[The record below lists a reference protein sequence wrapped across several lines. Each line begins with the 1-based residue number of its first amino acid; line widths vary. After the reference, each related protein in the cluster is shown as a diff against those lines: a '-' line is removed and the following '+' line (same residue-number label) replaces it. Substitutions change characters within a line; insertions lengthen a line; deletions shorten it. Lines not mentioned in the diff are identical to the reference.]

1 MNVRAAALFT
11 VVLLAAVV
19 PAACD
24 RPRPPAPA
32 GSASTDSSPV
42 SGRKGPTVVAWDAG
56 IGPVVATPS
65 VETGAPTLF
74 VRDTAGTGDIEVE
87 LFSHDAQTLRARF
100 RPGGRLHA
108 CPWER
113 GAELSLADSQPS
125 PPVWSLALA
134 PGTATPVGID
144 GVGEMLPRD
153 SAIFVARISRSVSA
167 LPDDSLSQPFRG
179 LPIVIRD
186 AWRLQLPGDT
196 AIVVAIATRTLN
208 VESNPRTEAVTI
220 ILEPDPANP
229 AAMWRTVFSRRDA
242 GPEDRV
248 EGADLLAA
256 LRLTGGNAAVALVRD
271 SESGLQVEIV
281 ERPAPGVWRIR
292 WSSAAL
298 SCRP

>member
-1 MNVRAAALFT
+1 MNIRAAACIAA
-11 VVLLAAVV
+11 LLL
-19 PAACD
+19 AACD
-24 RPRPPAPA
+24 RPKTPAQAAGPA
-32 GSASTDSSPV
+32 GETARAPGRTGST
-42 SGRKGPTVVAWDAG
+42 TVAWDAG
-56 IGPVVATPS
+56 VGPIVATPS

-74 VRDTAGTGDIEVE
+74 VRDSAGTSDIDVE
-87 LFSHDAQTLRARF
+87 LFSHDAQTLRASL
-100 RPGGRLHA
+100 RPGGRIHA

-113 GAELSLADSQPS
+113 GAALSLADSQPS

-134 PGTATPVGID
+134 PGIATPIGID

-179 LPIVIRD
+179 LPIVVRD
-186 AWRLQLPGDT
+186 AWRLQLAGDT
-196 AIVVAIATRTLN
+196 SVVVAVATRTLN

-229 AAMWRTVFSRRDA
+229 ASVWQTAFSRRDA

-256 LRLTGGNAAVALVRD
+256 LRLKGGNAAVALVRE

-281 ERPAPGVWRIR
+281 ERTAPGTWRIR
-292 WSSAAL
+292 WSSASL
-298 SCRP
+298 PCPR

>member
-1 MNVRAAALFT
+1 MSVRATVFLAMLF
-11 VVLLAAVV
+11 L
-19 PAACD
+19 AACD
-24 RPRPPAPA
+24 RSKSPPQAGVANADSGPAPRRV
-32 GSASTDSSPV
+32 GSTAIV
-42 SGRKGPTVVAWDAG
+42 WDAG
-56 IGPVVATPS
+56 IGPIVATPS

-74 VRDTAGTGDIEVE
+74 VRDTAGTADIEVE
-87 LFSHDAQTLRARF
+87 LFSHDAQTLRASL
-100 RPGGRLHA
+100 RPGGRIHA

-113 GAELSLADSQPS
+113 GAALSQADSQPS

-134 PGTATPVGID
+134 PGIATPVGID
-144 GVGEMLPRD
+144 GVGDMLPRD
-153 SAIFVARISRSVSA
+153 SAALVARISRSVSA

-186 AWRLQLPGDT
+186 AWRMQFAGDT
-196 AIVVAIATRTLN
+196 SIVVAVATRTLN

-229 AAMWRTVFSRRDA
+229 ATAWRTGFSRRDA

-256 LRLTGGNAAVALVRD
+256 LRLKGGTAAVALVRE
-271 SESGLQVEIV
+271 SENGLQVEIV
-281 ERPAPGVWRIR
+281 ERMAPGVWRIR

-298 SCRP
+298 SCQP